1 MPSTLLERRPDIAR
15 AERNLAA
22 RNAQIGI
29 ARAAYFPSIHLTG
42 QGGFLSNEAGT
53 LFSSDSRVWSIG
65 PRISIPLFTGG
76 RTAAEVK
83 RSEAAYE
90 EALAEYRQSVLVAFR
105 EVEDSL
111 AQIALRNDQAR
122 AQTDALTSARHV
134 VALAQVRYDA
144 GTVNYLE
151 VADAERNAL
160 LQERRQVQ
168 LHGQRFAASVR
179 LIKALGGSWDRRSLA
194 AR

>member
-1 MPSTLLERRPDIAR
+1 
-15 AERNLAA
+15 
-22 RNAQIGI
+22 
-29 ARAAYFPSIHLTG
+29 
-42 QGGFLSNEAGT
+42 
-53 LFSSDSRVWSIG
+53 
-65 PRISIPLFTGG
+65 
-76 RTAAEVK
+76 
-83 RSEAAYE
+83 
-90 EALAEYRQSVLVAFR
+90 QSVLVAFR